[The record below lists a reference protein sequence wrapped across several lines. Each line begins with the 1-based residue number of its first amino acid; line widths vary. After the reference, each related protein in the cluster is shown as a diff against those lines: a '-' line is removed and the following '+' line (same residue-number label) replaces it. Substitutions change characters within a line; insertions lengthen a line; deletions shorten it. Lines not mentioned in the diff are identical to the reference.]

1 VVDKDLAGLS
11 NQLMLGTVLLY
22 VITMVGY
29 AADLA
34 FGRKRTIA
42 AAAREPVLVGAAGA
56 AGPDTGPDTGT
67 GRMAGAAA
75 GTADDTATVA
85 AAARRE
91 VDWARFAVLMNVIAW
106 GLHLGEIVTRGMAA
120 HRPPWGNMYE
130 FTSAICFAAVTAYL
144 VVLAKQRVRFL
155 GAFVMVAV
163 IIGLGVATIWL
174 YNDPGPLR
182 PALNSYWITIHVS
195 AAITATGA
203 FSIAAVTTVL
213 YLLAARREAAVPAG
227 ERTGDRVGVRPADG
241 TADRAAARTALAGP
255 GAGLLARLPSA
266 DSLDRLANRITMFGF
281 PIWTF
286 AIMAGA
292 IWADQAW
299 GRYWG
304 WDPKETWS
312 FITWVCYAGY
322 LHARATA
329 GWRGRKAAV
338 ISLIA
343 FGCLLFNFFGIN
355 FLVSGMHSYAGG

>member
-1 VVDKDLAGLS
+1 MSVVDKGLADLS

-22 VITMVGY
+22 VIAMVGY

-34 FGRKRTIA
+34 FGRRRTTA
-42 AAAREPVLVGAAGA
+42 VASSVRERELVGVGAAEPEPSPQSSG
-56 AGPDTGPDTGT
+56 GPAEALP
-67 GRMAGAAA
+67 
-75 GTADDTATVA
+75 
-85 AAARRE
+85 RRE
-91 VDWARFAVLMNVIAW
+91 VDWARFAVLISVVGW
-106 GLHLGEIVTRGMAA
+106 GVHLAELVTRGLVAE
-120 HRPPWGNMYE
+120 RLPWGNMYE

-144 VVLAKQRVRFL
+144 VILTRPKARFL
-155 GAFVMVAV
+155 GPFLGPFVMLAAV
-163 IIGLGVATIWL
+163 IGLGVATIWL

-182 PALNSYWITIHVS
+182 PALNSYWIAIHVS
-195 AAITATGA
+195 AAIVATGA
-203 FSIAAVTTVL
+203 LAVAALTTVL
-213 YLLAARREAAVPAG
+213 YLLSARGLSAGGLSAGAAG
-227 ERTGDRVGVRPADG
+227 TGGMLGRLLGQLPG
-241 TADRAAARTALAGP
+241 ADRLDHLAH
-255 GAGLLARLPSA
+255 
-266 DSLDRLANRITMFGF
+266 RITMFAF

-312 FITWVCYAGY
+312 FITWVGYAGY

-355 FLVSGMHSYAGG
+355 FLIEGMHSYA